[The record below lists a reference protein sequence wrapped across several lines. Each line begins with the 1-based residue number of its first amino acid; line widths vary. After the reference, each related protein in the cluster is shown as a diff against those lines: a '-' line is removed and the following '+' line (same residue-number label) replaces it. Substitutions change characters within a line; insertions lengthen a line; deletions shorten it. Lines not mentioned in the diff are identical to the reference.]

1 MLKKFFTLIFTL
13 IIFTSTVSAMPDSR
27 TTLICALS
35 SMASYSGEINL
46 LMLSML
52 HDDGWEINPI
62 EEKFEKTRV
71 RSFLIS
77 KPDENLKI
85 ISICGTESDKDLLTD
100 IRFGKISYNDQ
111 AKDQSMVHRGF
122 LNYTDE
128 LLNLIREEIL
138 NFSGKIIVT
147 GHSLGGAVAI
157 LTSARL
163 IDLGISPDQIEV
175 VTFGAPAVG
184 DKIFADEFSD
194 RMNLTRFENDG
205 DVIPKSLAS
214 MGYTSFGEKIELNPR
229 ELGDKNPHAMSL
241 YLDCAIRN
249 FIDESE
255 PIESTEKIQ
264 IEGIKDPRYVDWIL
278 RDGLRTD
285 SKYRIEEKIE
295 VTKIRESNG
304 KIDRVELTELI
315 YDLNGNLL
323 TMQSASSTTKDLT
336 IIECA
341 RFLQEKL
348 QRDRESLLN

>member
-1 MLKKFFTLIFTL
+1 MEFNRKGVNKGAGLLRLAKILGVDQKDTIAIGDNFNDLAMIQAAGLGIGVANAVAGIRPDCKFITERDHNHDAISEVIEIFALIFTL

-35 SMASYSGEINL
+35 SMASYSGETNL

-52 HDDGWEINPI
+52 HDHGWEINPI

-85 ISICGTESDKDLLTD
+85 ISICGTENDKDLLTD

-111 AKDQSMVHRGF
+111 AMVHRGF

-128 LLNLIREEIL
+128 LLNLIRGEIL
-138 NFSGKIIVT
+138 NFNGKIIVT

-184 DKIFADEFSD
+184 DKIFADEISD

-214 MGYTSFGEKIELNPR
+214 HFPWR
-229 ELGDKNPHAMSL
+229 EPVL
-241 YLDCAIRN
+241 
-249 FIDESE
+249 F
-255 PIESTEKIQ
+255 
-264 IEGIKDPRYVDWIL
+264 
-278 RDGLRTD
+278 
-285 SKYRIEEKIE
+285 
-295 VTKIRESNG
+295 
-304 KIDRVELTELI
+304 
-315 YDLNGNLL
+315 
-323 TMQSASSTTKDLT
+323 
-336 IIECA
+336 
-341 RFLQEKL
+341 
-348 QRDRESLLN
+348 

>member
-1 MLKKFFTLIFTL
+1 
-13 IIFTSTVSAMPDSR
+13 
-27 TTLICALS
+27 
-35 SMASYSGEINL
+35 
-46 LMLSML
+46 ML
-52 HDDGWEINPI
+52 HDHGWEINPI

-85 ISICGTESDKDLLTD
+85 ISICGTENDKDLLTD

-111 AKDQSMVHRGF
+111 AMVHRGF

-128 LLNLIREEIL
+128 LLNLIRGEIL
-138 NFSGKIIVT
+138 NFNGKIIVT

-214 MGYTSFGEKIELNPR
+214 MGYTSFGEKIEWNPR

-249 FIDESE
+249 YIDESE

-348 QRDRESLLN
+348 QKDRESLLN